1 MKLGFLAYFTGTLTA
16 DVWRTFSKIKRKIN
30 NYFAFKLKTKK
41 RSGKPIHNVCF
52 CSIIC
57 IKVDRFE
64 SSVTFTAG
72 LGKATDGTS
81 FEILNARTNT
91 SVIK

>member
-1 MKLGFLAYFTGTLTA
+1 M
-16 DVWRTFSKIKRKIN
+16 
-30 NYFAFKLKTKK
+30 
-41 RSGKPIHNVCF
+41 CF

-81 FEILNARTNT
+81 FEILNARTSEYISHKVKET
-91 SVIK
+91 I